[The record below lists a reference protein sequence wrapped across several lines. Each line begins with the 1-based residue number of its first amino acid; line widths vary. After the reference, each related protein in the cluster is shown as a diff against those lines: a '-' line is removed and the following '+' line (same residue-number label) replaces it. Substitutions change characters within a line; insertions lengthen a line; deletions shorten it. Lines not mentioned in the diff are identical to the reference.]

1 MVGGKN
7 RGRVNISTGTKAWE
21 RSRHLLYNSSE
32 MVLGELPWTV
42 TLGMSWLYLN
52 CE

>member
-1 MVGGKN
+1 MVGSKN
-7 RGRVNISTGTKAWE
+7 RGHMNISTDTKAWE
-21 RSRHLLYNSSE
+21 RSRHLPFNSSE
-32 MVLGELPWTV
+32 MMLGELPCTV